1 MVLVCAL
8 AVLGAAHAADP
19 VKVSVVTDRADAI
32 YKCAETAKF
41 AVKVEAPAGAT
52 MPTEFRYILSNDGVA
67 QIAQGTGTLTAGA
80 AEVTGTLAEPG
91 ILRCTV
97 YVSDAGKS
105 VYAMAGA
112 AFDPERIQ
120 PTATEPAD
128 FGTFWQHNLEKLSR
142 VPMDVKLTPN
152 PQASNDKIA
161 VYKISLANILG
172 TRVYGWVAMPKSG
185 GPFPAILQIPGAGVG
200 PASAGSVTGR
210 AARGF
215 ISMFISVH
223 NYDVDLPAEKFAEL
237 NTGELAGYRT
247 AGRTHRN
254 SYYYL
259 RVILGCARA
268 VDYLRSREDWDGK
281 TMIVTGSSQGGALTL
296 ITGGLCHDKVTAI
309 GANVPAMCDHTGRYH
324 GRPSGWPQLIPMGD
338 PYREKIVAEE
348 VAPYY
353 DAVNFARHITCP
365 AKLGVGLID
374 NTCPATT
381 VFSAYN
387 VLNVPKQIVIS
398 PLMGHAISKEYTDL
412 TNEWF
417 GRLAFGPPMTMELTG
432 GISANP
438 KAK

>member
-1 MVLVCAL
+1 MIVVCAL
-8 AVLGAAHAADP
+8 AFIVAAHAADP
-19 VKVSVVTDRADAI
+19 LKVSVVTDRADAL
-32 YKCAETAKF
+32 YKCSETAKF
-41 AVKVEAPAGAT
+41 AVKVEAPAGAA
-52 MPTEFRYILSNDGVA
+52 MPAEFRYVLNVDGVA
-67 QIAQGTGTLTAGA
+67 PVGQGTGTLAGGVG
-80 AEVTGTLAEPG
+80 EVTGTLSEPG

-97 YVSDAGKS
+97 YVLDAGKS
-105 VYAMAGA
+105 VSAMAGA
-112 AFDPERIQ
+112 AFEPEKIQ

-128 FGTFWQHNLEKLSR
+128 FGAFWQRNLEKLSR
-142 VPMDVKLTPN
+142 VPMDVQLTPN
-152 PQASNDKIA
+152 AQASNDKIA

-172 TRVYGWVAMPKSG
+172 TRVYGWIAVPKSG

-200 PASAGSVTGR
+200 PASPGSVTGK

-237 NTGELAGYRT
+237 NAGELAGYRT

-268 VDYLRSREDWDGK
+268 VDYLRSREDWDGR

-296 ITGGLCHDKVTAI
+296 ITGGLCKDKVTAI
-309 GANVPAMCDHTGRYH
+309 AANVPAMCDHTGRYH
-324 GRPSGWPQLIPMGD
+324 GRPSGWPQLIPIGD
-338 PYREKIVAEE
+338 PIREKLVAEG

-353 DAVNFARHITCP
+353 DAVNFARHVTCP

-374 NTCPATT
+374 TTCPATT

-387 VLNVPKQIVIS
+387 VLSVPKQIVIS
-398 PLMGHAISKEYTDL
+398 PLMGHAIGKEYTDL
-412 TNEWF
+412 TNAWF
-417 GRLAFGPPMTMELTG
+417 GQLAFGPPMTMELTG
-432 GISANP
+432 GVSAGR
-438 KAK
+438 K